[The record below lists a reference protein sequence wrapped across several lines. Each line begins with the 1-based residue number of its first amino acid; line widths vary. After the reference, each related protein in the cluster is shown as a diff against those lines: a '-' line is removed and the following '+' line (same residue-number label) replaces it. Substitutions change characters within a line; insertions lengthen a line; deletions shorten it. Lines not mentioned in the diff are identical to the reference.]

1 MNTTLKNR
9 IINGS
14 VFAALAVIWLI
25 QILLDNNLNVWKI
38 LALAGS
44 VVMAVANFVGYYRE
58 KKNYHEPQG

>member
-1 MNTTLKNR
+1 MDTTSMNR

-25 QILLDNNLNVWKI
+25 QILLDNNMDVWKI

-44 VVMAVANFVGYYRE
+44 LVMAVANFVGYYRE
-58 KKNYHEPQG
+58 KKNG

>member
-25 QILLDNNLNVWKI
+25 QILLDNNLDVWKI

>member
-1 MNTTLKNR
+1 MNR

-25 QILLDNNLNVWKI
+25 QILLDNNMDVWKI

-58 KKNYHEPQG
+58 KKNG

>member
-25 QILLDNNLNVWKI
+25 QILLDNNMDVWKI